1 MLLSDHSWKTNLE
14 LIMEVRSLWADVNL
28 RMPILLHVTIC
39 ISWIEG
45 LHNKC
50 ISLCIMIS
58 KGVVKPTVNSKFKSQ
73 ILWKSSTELKINIP
87 YWNLHD
93 YLWAESG
100 SLKHCKI
107 DEPCCQLHLPKNARF
122 YWHALNHL
130 NEKTRSIPVEEWCVP
145 QVEVSE
151 YQNHPSEAPLEQ
163 KGCASYWDWL
173 FEDMHTNSV
182 TSLTLVHLCLMY
194 ETLLLWTATYH
205 IRKIS

>member
-58 KGVVKPTVNSKFKSQ
+58 NRVVKPTVNLKFKSQ

-107 DEPCCQLHLPKNARF
+107 DEPCCQLHLPKQGRF
-122 YWHALNHL
+122 YWHALNSKIHYRPQKKML
-130 NEKTRSIPVEEWCVP
+130 EEKFTWMRKP
-145 QVEVSE
+145 
-151 YQNHPSEAPLEQ
+151 EAFLLKNGVYLKWRFPNIKIILPKLHSNKKVALLIEI
-163 KGCASYWDWL
+163 D
-173 FEDMHTNSV
+173 
-182 TSLTLVHLCLMY
+182 CLRICIQ
-194 ETLLLWTATYH
+194 TV
-205 IRKIS
+205 